1 MTPVTPSSAQA
12 LVHTIQEVLQPMEQ
26 RLRQHAY
33 LQALEEGRLTPL
45 QLRYFVGEQSH
56 IIPSDLRSIALLI
69 SRCAAPASQQFF
81 RAVLDGE
88 AAALEALE
96 PLATAV
102 GMAPTDRDAYEPA
115 LGAQAYSAYLAWLC
129 LYGSE
134 AEVAAALSVNF
145 AAWGAS
151 CGRMAQVLRQRYGW
165 QETAVQFFSQFAAAP
180 PDVSLPA
187 LMVIEAG
194 LQQGV
199 QARRMVRAARM
210 LQGYELMF
218 WDTLYTLSTT

>member
-33 LQALEEGRLTPL
+33 LQALEEGRLTPS